1 MRFKN
6 LFIRISNSK
15 LLSWI
20 KVNLYLRYQSLKWIL
35 LQFVKRKPLPRISSS
50 DLKVDTVAMDII
62 KVLFRISNSE
72 IEVNTVAMDIN

>member
-15 LLSWI
+15 LLPWI
-20 KVNLYLRYQSLKWIL
+20 KVNLYLRYQSLIFAICK
-35 LQFVKRKPLPRISSS
+35 KKTSSRISSS